1 MVLPSHPF
9 SPENFLQQDQ
19 PKEQTITQA
28 RSAQSFWPPQ
38 LGFPVFSPRNFE
50 DEAVALHPF
59 HSPIKTVPTRMS
71 LRGWLWAA
79 ERGERYTAPRKEEK
93 PQLLP
98 CVFHPVIQ
106 KKSQYCSPAGACRE
120 PNLSALVA
128 RKLLM
133 ASPFPRT
140 KKGKEKKEGFLNSCL
155 GSLTSSFGSAAQR
168 QLVPACSVFYLKQRC
183 F

>member
-1 MVLPSHPF
+1 MVLPSLFPLKTF
-9 SPENFLQQDQ
+9 SNKINQKSKPLLRLDQHKAFGLHSLVFLSL
-19 PKEQTITQA
+19 PSYK
-28 RSAQSFWPPQ
+28 S
-38 LGFPVFSPRNFE
+38 RNFE
-50 DEAVALHPF
+50 DEAVALHAF

-71 LRGWLWAA
+71 LRGWFWAA
-79 ERGERYTAPRKEEK
+79 ERGEQCTAPRKEEK
-93 PQLLP
+93 TQLLP

-128 RKLLM
+128 HKLLM

-155 GSLTSSFGSAAQR
+155 GSLTSSFGSAAQW
-168 QLVPACSVFYLKQRC
+168 
-183 F
+183 